1 MEACPTPTAVNTD
14 RRDGNPIQNYADC
27 KESSSRSTLYITSE
41 PKQEWQAAIT
51 LLEVSIKTALA
62 KARG

>member
-14 RRDGNPIQNYADC
+14 RRDGNPIPNYADC
-27 KESSSRSTLYITSE
+27 KESSSRSTLCITSE